1 MYNRYI
7 PGDETFA
14 WTRAG
19 EAPEYRSA
27 PGPDRGVSRG
37 QGPLSGLSALWSG
50 GEGRGRAAGWWGG
63 VGGGVSQLLRA
74 VVPEGWD
81 AGDLLLLL
89 IVLYLL
95 VEGEDLEP
103 VLALGLVLLLG
114 WGED

>member
-50 GEGRGRAAGWWGG
+50 GEGRGL
-63 VGGGVSQLLRA
+63 SQLRRA
-74 VVPEGWD
+74 GVPEGWD

>member
-50 GEGRGRAAGWWGG
+50 GEGRGLPSCSGQSSRRGG
-63 VGGGVSQLLRA
+63 TREIFCCS
-74 VVPEGWD
+74 
-81 AGDLLLLL
+81 
-89 IVLYLL
+89 
-95 VEGEDLEP
+95 
-103 VLALGLVLLLG
+103 
-114 WGED
+114 

>member
-19 EAPEYRSA
+19 EAPEGRRA
-27 PGPDRGVSRG
+27 PGPRRS
-37 QGPLSGLSALWSG
+37 GPPEGGLPGRLSALWG
-50 GEGRGRAAGWWGG
+50 TGEGQGLSR
-63 VGGGVSQLLRA
+63 LLRA
-74 VVPEGWD
+74 FFPEGWD
-81 AGDLLLLL
+81 TGELLLLL

-114 WGED
+114 LGED

>member
-1 MYNRYI
+1 MYNRYL

-19 EAPEYRSA
+19 EVSEGRSA
-27 PGPDRGVSRG
+27 PGPSGSAPPG
-37 QGPLSGLSALWSG
+37 QGLLSGLSALWGG
-50 GEGRGRAAGWWGG
+50 GEGQGPAR
-63 VGGGVSQLLRA
+63 LLRA
-74 VVPEGWD
+74 AVPEGWD

-114 WGED
+114 LGEG

>member
-1 MYNRYI
+1 MYNRYL

-19 EAPEYRSA
+19 EAPEGRSA
-27 PGPDRGVSRG
+27 PGPSGSAPPG
-37 QGPLSGLSALWSG
+37 QGLLSGQSALWGG
-50 GEGRGRAAGWWGG
+50 GEGQGLVR
-63 VGGGVSQLLRA
+63 LLRA
-74 VVPEGWD
+74 AVPEGWD

-114 WGED
+114 LGEG

>member
-27 PGPDRGVSRG
+27 PGPGPGVWRGE
-37 QGPLSGLSALWSG
+37 GPRSCLSALWG
-50 GEGRGRAAGWWGG
+50 GEEGRGL
-63 VGGGVSQLLRA
+63 SQLLRA
-74 VVPEGWD
+74 VIPEGWD